1 MDSILNRS
9 LNTLAQKWLLIED
22 ELAQVEVRLRQVF
35 HAAGPEIN
43 SVGAYIFNGRGKRV
57 RPALFLTAAHRS
69 AVKLEPLLDAAV
81 ALELLHTASL
91 LHDDVI
97 DQASVRRN
105 RDAVHVKWSNKIA
118 VLSGD
123 YLLSSALK
131 IIVNYQDWRLLEIVV
146 DIVENMATGELEQA
160 FADTSSSG
168 LEEAY
173 FRWIGKKSAAFFA
186 GCCRAGSLLGGEGQD
201 DQEAWS
207 QFGYNLGIA
216 FQLIDDLLDY
226 TGKREVT
233 GKPQYSDLSNR
244 VITLP
249 LIRTISSL
257 QPGDQSI
264 ISFLNNEAMSGEQI
278 SRLAGIV
285 SQGEGFA
292 YTRKA
297 AEDHLLLAAQA
308 INKITEVSTEKREL
322 LESAMQ
328 DLLLRKH

>member
-1 MDSILNRS
+1 
-9 LNTLAQKWLLIED
+9 
-22 ELAQVEVRLRQVF
+22 
-35 HAAGPEIN
+35 
-43 SVGAYIFNGRGKRV
+43 
-57 RPALFLTAAHRS
+57 
-69 AVKLEPLLDAAV
+69 
-81 ALELLHTASL
+81 
-91 LHDDVI
+91 
-97 DQASVRRN
+97 
-105 RDAVHVKWSNKIA
+105 
-118 VLSGD
+118 
-123 YLLSSALK
+123 
-131 IIVNYQDWRLLEIVV
+131 
-146 DIVENMATGELEQA
+146 MAIGELEQA
-160 FADTSSSG
+160 FANTSSSG

-173 FRWIGKKSAAFFA
+173 FQWIGKKSAAFFA

-249 LIRTISSL
+249 LIRTISLL

-264 ISFLNNEAMSGEQI
+264 QSLFSNEAMSEEQI
-278 SRLAGIV
+278 SKLAGIV
-285 SQGEGFA
+285 TQGEGLA

-297 AEDHLLLAAQA
+297 AEDYLQLAAQA
-308 INKITEVSTEKREL
+308 INNVDEISTEKREL
-322 LESAMQ
+322 LESVMH